1 MKIISEEQEDAD
13 DFGNTNHLR
22 LNHHNDDVGAATA
35 GNCNASAGEGR
46 KAAAAAAAAA
56 AASATSKTA
65 SNLRYRDGGVGTDD
79 AVGAVNGGGSLPVTV
94 RKKKKK
100 KATRTTTL
108 DGSCS
113 SEKQRFQ
120 FQDKR

>member
-13 DFGNTNHLR
+13 DFGNANHLR

-35 GNCNASAGEGR
+35 GNCNASAVEGR
-46 KAAAAAAAAA
+46 KAAAAAAAT
-56 AASATSKTA
+56 TSKTA
-65 SNLRYRDGGVGTDD
+65 NELRYRDGDVATDD
-79 AVGAVNGGGSLPVTV
+79 AVGAVNGGGGSLPVTV

-100 KATRTTTL
+100 ATRTTTL
-108 DGSCS
+108 NGSCS

-120 FQDKR
+120 DKR

>member
-46 KAAAAAAAAA
+46 KAAAAAAAS

-65 SNLRYRDGGVGTDD
+65 NDLRYRDGGVATDD
-79 AVGAVNGGGSLPVTV
+79 AVGAVNGGGSLPVTI

>member
-56 AASATSKTA
+56 SATSKTA
-65 SNLRYRDGGVGTDD
+65 NDLRYRDGGVATDD
-79 AVGAVNGGGSLPVTV
+79 AVGAVNGGGSLPVTI

-120 FQDKR
+120 DKR

>member
-46 KAAAAAAAAA
+46 KAAAAAAAA
-56 AASATSKTA
+56 SATSKTA
-65 SNLRYRDGGVGTDD
+65 NDLRYRDGGVATDD
-79 AVGAVNGGGSLPVTV
+79 AVGAVNGGGSLPVTI

-120 FQDKR
+120 DKR